1 MGCSARAP
9 AVRDPSPTQHLVG
22 SRIRLPCA
30 RRISAFR
37 QTPRDDA
44 HARHPTFANWDQDKT
59 AVDDRYDLQDPVV
72 VRREIV
78 FAGDQLAD
86 RFDSVA
92 DAEWGRKG
100 LRSDGATFTIDTFG
114 RYLLHDPIHH
124 LWDVAH

>member
-1 MGCSARAP
+1 
-9 AVRDPSPTQHLVG
+9 
-22 SRIRLPCA
+22 
-30 RRISAFR
+30 
-37 QTPRDDA
+37 
-44 HARHPTFANWDQDKT
+44 
-59 AVDDRYDLQDPVV
+59 
-72 VRREIV
+72 V